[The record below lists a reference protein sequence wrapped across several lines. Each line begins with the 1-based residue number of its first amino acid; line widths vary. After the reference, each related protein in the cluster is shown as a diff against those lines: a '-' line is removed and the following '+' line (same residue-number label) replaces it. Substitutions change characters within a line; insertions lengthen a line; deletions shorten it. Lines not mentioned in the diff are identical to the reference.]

1 MCGVCAQ
8 HWLALVAQ
16 VLLSQLYSLSP
27 QPWSSVLRRKR
38 GLSSGV
44 ALRSGIERHVCGGMW
59 WSTGDSGGMEHLHIS
74 TASAAKIPEGGA
86 RGSEGERAE

>member
-27 QPWSSVLRRKR
+27 QPWSSVLRRK
-38 GLSSGV
+38 
-44 ALRSGIERHVCGGMW
+44 A
-59 WSTGDSGGMEHLHIS
+59 D
-74 TASAAKIPEGGA
+74 
-86 RGSEGERAE
+86 